1 MHQPILRHMKTILRK
16 KRALHVLYLFI
27 GMVVFT
33 SCVTNRP
40 PIYLY
45 GKFKFAQKPDE
56 INLKPALISFL
67 KAHPQCAFVLR
78 VPDKKNS
85 IVEEERYSNRTLYFA
100 IEKILLERNFNV
112 IDRSLFE
119 KQYTVDSLRHP
130 SADFILELI
139 DNRLVNYYT
148 NKVIP
153 DESRND
159 NEITLQKYF
168 YFVGAQAIF
177 KITNVHTAEVVGTCV
192 LNYTPCTRGCKMKDT
207 LNGIIEEVS
216 GDSKTR
222 KKLGYES
229 TDIDDNYEMFIEL
242 ITRLVNELRLQ
253 SQKDQ

>member
-1 MHQPILRHMKTILRK
+1 METIQYK
-16 KRALHVLYLFI
+16 QKAVYAFYFLFI
-27 GMVVFT
+27 IMFST
-33 SCVTNRP
+33 SCITPKP

-56 INLKPALISFL
+56 IILKPTLISFL
-67 KAHPQCAFVLR
+67 KTKPQCSFVLR

-100 IEKILLERNFNV
+100 IEKILLQRNFNV
-112 IDRSLFE
+112 IDRSIFE
-119 KQYTVDSLRHP
+119 KQFTSDSIPSP
-130 SADFILELI
+130 SADLILELI

-153 DESRND
+153 DEQRND

-177 KITNVHTAEVVGTCV
+177 KITNTKSGEVLGTFV
-192 LNYTPCTRGCKMKDT
+192 LNYTPCTNGCKMKYT
-207 LNGIIEEVS
+207 LDGVIEEVS

-229 TDIDDNYEMFIEL
+229 TDIDDNYEMFIDL

-253 SQKDQ
+253 SRKDE